1 MGKTIRKKVK
11 ESLKKRNKSF
21 LKILLATPIRSN
33 EAEEIMDMAK
43 YKPETAGLN
52 EANIRAFVT
61 ELAEEMAKYK
71 LETAGLDKVFSE
83 AFITALSEGKLKQHL
98 LSEEGKKDLYIIGGA
113 IIVCGVAGPLI
124 VTNGLSMVGF
134 GSAGVKAGSV
144 AAVIQSG
151 IGNVPAG
158 SLFSIMQ
165 SVGAAGLAKST
176 TAAITGFSAVLGGA
190 ATWWTQ

>member
-1 MGKTIRKKVK
+1 M
-11 ESLKKRNKSF
+11 
-21 LKILLATPIRSN
+21 LLATPIRSN
-33 EAEEIMDMAK
+33 EAEEIVEIMDMAK

-83 AFITALSEGKLKQHL
+83 AFVTALSEGKLKQHL

-176 TAAITGFSAVLGGA
+176 TGAITGFSAVLGGA
-190 ATWWTQ
+190 ATWWTQNEN